1 MIDEI
6 KDVLDDLLTNIPG
19 VVGAILIDSD
29 GIPISLSGRFD
40 LPPDELGALLAAC
53 FGSYAQL
60 GNDLGQELSTI
71 ITEYNNLKLYQI
83 GMARGA
89 LVIIASKESYLGMIR
104 IEARRA
110 IGQLSNIMVAT
121 QNARKRLMDEHKLRA
136 PSKEEIRDLITKF
149 I

>member
-6 KDVLDDLLTNIPG
+6 KDVLDDLLTNVPG
-19 VVGAILIDSD
+19 VVGAILLDID

-60 GNDLGQELSTI
+60 GNDLGQELLTI
-71 ITEYNNLKLYQI
+71 ITEYNDLKLYQI
-83 GMARGA
+83 GMPRGA
-89 LVIIASKESYLGMIR
+89 LVIIASKEAYLGMIR
-104 IEARRA
+104 MEAKRA
-110 IGQLSNIMVAT
+110 FGQLSSFMDAT
-121 QNARKRLMDEHKLRA
+121 QNARKKMMDEHKFRA
-136 PSKEEIRDLITKF
+136 PTKEEINDVITKF